1 MSIHLTHATIEN
13 FCAHILLDFV
23 FLSWQCRRARR
34 LLRRH
39 YTIHSAIAQCFKP
52 YHKIWPDM
60 LKDVVHT
67 KFSFTHFS
75 HLHNFYE
82 SHASLRHMDF
92 TKNKVYVN
100 VTRHAYSHIAFRQTR
115 RTVLSLRVRSTLCKE
130 KHTQRGREEIER
142 ERERGCLVVRHC
154 GKMQRKH

>member
-1 MSIHLTHATIEN
+1 
-13 FCAHILLDFV
+13 
-23 FLSWQCRRARR
+23 
-34 LLRRH
+34 
-39 YTIHSAIAQCFKP
+39 
-52 YHKIWPDM
+52 M

-130 KHTQRGREEIER
+130 KHTQQGREEIER
-142 ERERGCLVVRHC
+142 ERERMFGCATLWKNAKETLNRPRS
-154 GKMQRKH
+154 KKSEEKI